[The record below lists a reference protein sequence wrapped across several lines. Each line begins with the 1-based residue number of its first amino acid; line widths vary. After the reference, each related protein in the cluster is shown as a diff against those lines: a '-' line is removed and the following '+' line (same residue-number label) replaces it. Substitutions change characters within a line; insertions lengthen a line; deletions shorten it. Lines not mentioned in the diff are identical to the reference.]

1 MGKVVPSDGHDLS
14 AKLLSSN
21 VTVPTLE
28 LLTL

>member
-1 MGKVVPSDGHDLS
+1 MGKVVPSDGNDLS
-14 AKLLSSN
+14 AELLSSN